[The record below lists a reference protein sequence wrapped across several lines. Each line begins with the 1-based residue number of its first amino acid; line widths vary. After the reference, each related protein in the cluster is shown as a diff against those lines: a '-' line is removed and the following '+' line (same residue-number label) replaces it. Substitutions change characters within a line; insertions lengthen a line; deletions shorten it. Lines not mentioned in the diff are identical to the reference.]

1 MVWMCEC
8 GCGLVSCMLLWKQ
21 WMLQKNETDVVRRGV
36 TTAQGH
42 VVPTPSSVALLW
54 LPHHSLALEGAIA
67 LLTILMDFDELHIY
81 IFMCTYI
88 LLEWKHALYVHFCFM
103 LSCEF
108 QCTFQQFPF
117 WQYSVFSSV
126 CFVLCFLACSGE
138 MHELHADGDP
148 DVEAPRQLQ
157 GTRAVL
163 LFGRTQVLHPLEA
176 VTQEWKG
183 QEWVLSS

>member
-36 TTAQGH
+36 TRDMWFPHHLVWLYCDYHTIH
-42 VVPTPSSVALLW
+42 LLW
-54 LPHHSLALEGAIA
+54 REQ
-67 LLTILMDFDELHIY
+67 LLCFIILMDFDELHIY